1 MPICNSIPTLPF
13 NYTLFDLL
21 FAFLQCRSCDSRALG
36 LGGGRTD
43 GEEAGISFHL
53 LHALSQK
60 PRSIPL
66 RSQPYFRFNR
76 LFPFRRLAP
85 CCCLVF
91 LLDPPYSLQ
100 VFSEKYQQIVRKLE
114 DELKQEQELDKL
126 KRNHETKVDGEPSA
140 TVLPSRL

>member
-1 MPICNSIPTLPF
+1 MAEEGPTERKLVSPF
-13 NYTLFDLL
+13 TSCTHFHKSHA
-21 FAFLQCRSCDSRALG
+21 AFPFGPNL
-36 LGGGRTD
+36 
-43 GEEAGISFHL
+43 I
-53 LHALSQK
+53 
-60 PRSIPL
+60 
-66 RSQPYFRFNR
+66 FRFNR